1 MAPTSRTPA
10 SPTTIDILSI
20 GNEILLGDVLD
31 SNSNWL
37 CQQITGR
44 GGHMRR
50 VVQVRDE
57 PEAIGRELHRSLQ
70 DGTGLIL
77 TTGGL
82 GPTDDDITLQAV
94 AEALGRPLEEHP
106 EALEMIRRRYRGLS
120 AHGYSGDLSLTPA
133 RRKMAWLPQGGR
145 PLHNPAGSAPGVL
158 LREGGT
164 TLICLPG
171 VPTEMK
177 AIFQDALSEV
187 LQELLGQRYYT
198 EKAILVR
205 GSGESTL
212 APLLRRVV
220 AAHPEVYVKSR
231 AQHYEPGAGRK
242 ARVLVTMSLSG
253 ENRGWVEEK
262 LAQCLRDLL
271 AALSEVEAETETL
284 QPG

>member
-1 MAPTSRTPA
+1 MAPTSRIPA
-10 SPTTIDILSI
+10 SPTTIDVLSI

-57 PEAIGRELHRSLQ
+57 FEAIGRELHRSLQ
-70 DGTGLIL
+70 DGTGLIM
-77 TTGGL
+77 TSGGL

-94 AEALGRPLEEHP
+94 AEALARPLEEHP
-106 EALEMIRRRYRGLS
+106 EALEMIRQRYRELS

-133 RRKMAWLPQGGR
+133 RRKMARLPRGGR

-164 TLICLPG
+164 TLVCLPG

-177 AIFQDALSEV
+177 AIFQQSLGGV
-187 LQELLGQRYYT
+187 LQDLLGQRYYA
-198 EKAILVR
+198 EKALMVQ

-220 AAHPEVYVKSR
+220 ASHPKVYVKSR
-231 AQHYEPGAGRK
+231 AQHYDPRASRR
-242 ARVLVTMSLSG
+242 ARVLITMSLSG
-253 ENRGWVEEK
+253 EDREWVEDE
-262 LAQCLRDLL
+262 LAQCLGDLL
-271 AALSEVEAETETL
+271 GALAEVDVEIELL
-284 QPG
+284 Q